1 MRTIT
6 RFLRFRRNRAAEPM
20 APTSLVAFAH
30 LDADQQALVAQ
41 SLIASRFEQ
50 GAHRKAS

>member
-20 APTSLVAFAH
+20 APTSLAAFAH

-41 SLIASRFEQ
+41 SLIASRFEP
-50 GAHRKAS
+50 GPYRKAS